1 LTFNFEWEEAPG
13 AKTLSKA
20 GNPRPAAEFTDK
32 PARQLPRQSA
42 FYRNLVRLAEQIGNR
57 RLPISF
63 LTIDGMERRMDYGC
77 MKIAEH
83 AGYRSD

>member
-1 LTFNFEWEEAPG
+1 LTLNFEWEEAPG

-42 FYRNLVRLAEQIGNR
+42 FLRLCCL
-57 RLPISF
+57 RLCHAF
-63 LTIDGMERRMDYGC
+63 LGLSNAPPQCKQFAICCLKQLSIR
-77 MKIAEH
+77 
-83 AGYRSD
+83 